1 MRQPVSKLDTI
12 LNAAYTTEFL
22 DGLSERTGRR
32 DSVKTMDKKRLD
44 YYKKKLLA
52 RREELLK
59 TIARTEEEGRQ
70 ADDDPTVDLAD
81 KAANSYTKEFLFG
94 MTNTDRALLNQ
105 IDVALKRI
113 AEEEY
118 GTCMNCE
125 EEMQQKRLEAVPW
138 ARHCINCQEKAEK
151 GQL

>member
-1 MRQPVSKLDTI
+1 MIS
-12 LNAAYTTEFL
+12 NEAYTTEFL
-22 DGLSERTGRR
+22 DDLSGHTERR
-32 DSVKTMDKKRLD
+32 DSAKTMDKKRLD
-44 YYKKKLLA
+44 YYKKKLLV

-105 IDVALKRI
+105 IDFALKRI
-113 AEEEY
+113 QEEEY

>member
-1 MRQPVSKLDTI
+1 
-12 LNAAYTTEFL
+12 
-22 DGLSERTGRR
+22 
-32 DSVKTMDKKRLD
+32 MDKKRLD

-52 RREELLK
+52 RREELLR
-59 TIARTEEEGRQ
+59 TIARTAEEGRA

-94 MTNTDRALLNQ
+94 MTNTDRTMLNM
-105 IDVALKRI
+105 IDAALKRI
-113 AEEEY
+113 DDEEY
-118 GTCMNCE
+118 GVCANCQ

-138 ARHCINCQEKAEK
+138 ALHCVNCQEKAEK